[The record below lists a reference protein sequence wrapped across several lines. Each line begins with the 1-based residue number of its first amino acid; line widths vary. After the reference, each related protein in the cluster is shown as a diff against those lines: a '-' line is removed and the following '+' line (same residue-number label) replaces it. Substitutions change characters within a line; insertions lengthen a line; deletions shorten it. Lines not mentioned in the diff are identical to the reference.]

1 MMEGVMSTRLNY
13 PCKVENQNGFTFI
26 PESVVCE
33 EKTKLWALGDHEK
46 LVEEWKN
53 IGSFEDYSRVHP

>member
-26 PESVVCE
+26 PESVVKKKTNCGRSVTMKNSE
-33 EKTKLWALGDHEK
+33 EG
-46 LVEEWKN
+46 KN
-53 IGSFEDYSRVHP
+53 RQF

>member
-1 MMEGVMSTRLNY
+1 MSTRLNY

-33 EKTKLWALGDHEK
+33 EKQNCGRSVTMKT
-46 LVEEWKN
+46 
-53 IGSFEDYSRVHP
+53 S